1 MPPRSD
7 RRSVRASEEVPAR
20 TSGGGPAGKLTRT
33 QQAAPAQAERGEGA
47 DHQAAVRATTQ
58 KLAPWVMDDDSM
70 TALGLAPTAGEGA
83 AEEARDHG
91 PEAMWRQVIGE
102 RSTAVGQLARVRAP
116 RGVRLRQAPSAAAP
130 ELGILPFDELVSVE
144 RRTDHGWCWVVSAS
158 ARSGSAG
165 CCEEQFLAMN
175 PPEPTAHLYRV
186 APGDS
191 LREIAEGAYGKSFRE
206 GRDARLYVQALYE
219 ANKHHRGIYLSE
231 VELSAKESLAR
242 GDDEE
247 RTIEIYKGAK
257 VREGHA
263 LWIPSEAFIEQLR
276 VAGAITGGTSTPK
289 QLWRSAEAGVGH
301 ALEGAAYGAAFT
313 VGILEG
319 SWSALVDLFKGAAE
333 MIQLVG
339 KTMYELISGDLGA
352 LKDMLMGWVEKLK
365 LAWAQRGDI
374 AADFMAKWE
383 SDDAW
388 TRGNF
393 QGEVLG
399 WVMMTA
405 LLILATAGE
414 AAVAMATG
422 RWATVL
428 RVLRTADALGDV
440 TAYVAK
446 ATHLPREAVAVLRTR
461 FGKGAENVAEGVEDA
476 GARTAKERGLVEE
489 AARGGEQDRARA
501 IPSSERTTSPQGGFR
516 GSEHPV
522 NPGGGRFGIEQDS
535 SLDLLTDPNPPTEVF
550 ELRRRLSAP
559 GEGSLRHD
567 AMQAFRRL
575 VRELLTRRN
584 QEIDSV
590 LHQLSRTTGNG
601 LETLERRRL
610 EEVFD
615 YLFQSHG
622 IQLDYSNYAAWRRLS
637 QGSGTVDDLRFLS
650 HELEELEV
658 LREGGLEDP
667 VGKLVAA
674 GDVDDWRKKFVEE
687 LYLPAHRKAL
697 EKELDFLCGEIR
709 RFTKGEINLS
719 REELAMSDPLRDEAR
734 VVALRG
740 GKPMLA
746 HARAKNWNRS
756 AEHVELSEETAS
768 SLALPRSTKIA
779 DVIQAVKQH
788 AIGSSR

>member
-461 FGKGAENVAEGVEDA
+461 FGKGAEEGTEVAGDA
-476 GARTAKERGLVEE
+476 GERS
-489 AARGGEQDRARA
+489 ARGAAALADASTSHLGPGASGSGREKPLRA
-501 IPSSERTTSPQGGFR
+501 
-516 GSEHPV
+516 
-522 NPGGGRFGIEQDS
+522 GGGRFGVDRDS
-535 SLDLLTDPNPPTEVF
+535 GADLLTDPHPPPEVL
-550 ELRRRLSAP
+550 EARRRLTS
-559 GEGSLRHD
+559 GESIRAYD
-567 AMQAFRRL
+567 ATQAFRKL
-575 VRELLTRRN
+575 VREMLARRA
-584 QEIDSV
+584 QEVDAV
-590 LHQLSRTTGNG
+590 TKELKHVAGKGFEKVSRSH
-601 LETLERRRL
+601 L
-610 EEVFD
+610 EETFD

-622 IQLDYSNYAAWRRLS
+622 IELSYANYAAWRRIS
-637 QGSGTVDDLRFLS
+637 TGNTTVDDLRFLR

-658 LREGGLEDP
+658 LRKNGFEDP
-667 VGKLVAA
+667 LGRDLT
-674 GDVDDWRKKFVEE
+674 GDALEHWRKDF
-687 LYLPAHRKAL
+687 LFDHYLPAHRKAL
-697 EKELDFLCGEIR
+697 DAELSWLSQEIR
-709 RFTKGEINLS
+709 ERTRGRVALS
-719 REELAMSDPLRDEAR
+719 GEELAMSDPTRREAR
-734 VVALRG
+734 QYALREG
-740 GKPMLA
+740 VPIEE
-746 HARAKNWNRS
+746 HARADSWDRGMEMIELPVDVAQQLGLPEVARIEDIIQSVKSSSIRNR
-756 AEHVELSEETAS
+756 
-768 SLALPRSTKIA
+768 K
-779 DVIQAVKQH
+779 
-788 AIGSSR
+788 